1 VFANFVRT
9 HSHYCKIVAVAEPRP
24 QTRQAFAKKSGVPA
38 ENVFASH
45 TELLAA
51 SDALIK
57 QGKPRIAMAVIIC
70 VQDRMH
76 AEFTIEFARRGFH
89 VLCEKPLGVDIQE
102 CITVADEVEKAGIV
116 FALGHS
122 KQETYLAFK
131 FTSDS
136 IARFSLLHIC
146 IFLD

>member
-1 VFANFVRT
+1 
-9 HSHYCKIVAVAEPRP
+9 VAEPRP
-24 QTRQAFAKKSGVPA
+24 QTRQAFVKTYDVPA

-51 SDALIK
+51 SDALTR

-89 VLCEKPLGVDIQE
+89 VLCEKPLGVDVQE
-102 CITVADEVEKAGIV
+102 CITVAEEVEKAGIV

-122 KQETYLAFK
+122 KQETRLEFK
-131 FTSDS
+131 SMTDS
-136 IARFSLLHIC
+136 IARFSLFHIRV
-146 IFLD
+146 FLD

>member
-1 VFANFVRT
+1 M
-9 HSHYCKIVAVAEPRP
+9 AEPRP
-24 QTRQAFAKKSGVPA
+24 QIRQAFANKYGVLT

-89 VLCEKPLGVDIQE
+89 VLCEKLLGVDVQE
-102 CITVADEVEKAGIV
+102 SIMVAEEVERAGIA

-122 KQETYLAFK
+122 TRETRLEFN
-131 FTSDS
+131 FTTDS
-136 IARFSLLHIC
+136 ITRLSLFHIC